1 MPQEVPELAGRRI
14 VFEEGE
20 TVITKAVDISDLCRG
35 DPRRRKFIEFV
46 LLKDEPTVVFMEC
59 YPGESF
65 YGVYCLVAVHF
76 VRLQIGPGAPATS
89 AIPTPFRRR
98 ADDFGIQPER
108 LRDLVRDHN
117 PFPSVPW

>member
-20 TVITKAVDISDLCRG
+20 TVITKAVDISDLCRS

-65 YGVYCLVAVHF
+65 RGSYVLVAVHF
-76 VRLQIGPGAPATS
+76 IRLRTGPGSPDAS
-89 AIPTPFRRR
+89 LIPTPFRRQ
-98 ADDFGIQPER
+98 ADKFGVQPEL
-108 LRDLVRDHN
+108 LRDLTRDYN